1 MISKKDIEHLA
12 KLARID
18 VTESEKEKAANDLQ
32 AILEY
37 VKVLEHADA
46 GDEAFTHFAHLQTS
60 LREDVKEPDESETA
74 RRTRMIESAPKEE
87 NGYIKVKSIL
97 DK

>member
-1 MISKKDIEHLA
+1 MISKKDIEQLA

-18 VTESEKEKAANDLQ
+18 ISETEKEKSANDLQ
-32 AILEY
+32 AVLEY

-46 GDEAFTHFAHLQTS
+46 GEEVFTHFAHLQTS
-60 LREDVKEPDESETA
+60 LREDAKESDESETT

-87 NGYIKVKSIL
+87 NGYIKVKKVISY
-97 DK
+97 